1 MPSIVFFRRG
11 LAPLFFY
18 IVIGRFFCY
27 DEEMKYPNFSEE
39 KKLWKAG
46 FKNIAGLDEAGRGP
60 LAGPVVAAAVNLKFE
75 IYNLKSVLNN
85 KNFKI
90 LRGIKDSKKLSA
102 KQREFFYNILT
113 KHKDIEWGVGI
124 VSEKIID
131 KINILEA
138 TKLAMKKAIFSLS
151 CKVSDRT
158 FYKKIGFLLI
168 DGNFALRFTRGK
180 KYIPEKSII
189 KGDEKV
195 FSISAASI
203 IAKVTSRRRGDTP
216 AGESEETV
224 KTTSG
229 TGGGDLYLGLSPGCM
244 GRKKFRG
251 DFPDGCGARG
261 SGNTRRVVGEL
272 YSDSSD
278 CSTADFGQ
286 EGSDTAIGS
295 SRDTGERGC
304 DLC

>member
-1 MPSIVFFRRG
+1 
-11 LAPLFFY
+11 
-18 IVIGRFFCY
+18 
-27 DEEMKYPNFSEE
+27 MKYPNFSEE

-203 IAKVTSRRRGDTP
+203 IAKVTRDRIMKKYHKKYPVYNFVQNKGYPTKAHFAS
-216 AGESEETV
+216 
-224 KTTSG
+224 
-229 TGGGDLYLGLSPGCM
+229 L
-244 GRKKFRG
+244 KKFG
-251 DFPDGCGARG
+251 P
-261 SGNTRRVVGEL
+261 
-272 YSDSSD
+272 
-278 CSTADFGQ
+278 
-286 EGSDTAIGS
+286 
-295 SRDTGERGC
+295 C
-304 DLC
+304 DIHRLTFACKSKKR